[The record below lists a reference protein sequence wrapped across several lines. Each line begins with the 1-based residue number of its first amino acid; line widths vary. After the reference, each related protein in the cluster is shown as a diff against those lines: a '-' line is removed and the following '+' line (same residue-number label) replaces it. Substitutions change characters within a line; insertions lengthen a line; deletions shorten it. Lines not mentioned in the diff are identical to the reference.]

1 MNVTATN
8 EPCMILETVEL
19 LYAFVNELPAGELTA
34 PGPYTIPSSELQHMM
49 ASATEGISRQDPAM
63 QFFFLK
69 EPLQDGSGL
78 FTCLARAVVYNTMDF
93 SCKTLG
99 ASFDTL
105 RRNWQE
111 LRQRGEH
118 ISAIGEFGMD
128 YMEQEDR
135 SFVPLSVDLERLE
148 VTPEYRQKLLE
159 VFSGFETYTAILEKM
174 LEPVATRLEA
184 LLRPWA
190 LRAEPLARSWEAR
203 YREGNAVEILQKRAC
218 CNAGS
223 SVQALFI
230 NLRYLQPTA
239 APGVLDDEART
250 VFFHTGVAQETER
263 KEPLDFEDW
272 EYHALRLLGSPAR
285 MRMLQAMAEK
295 PMSSREMAQ
304 QLDLHLGAV
313 GRDVKSLF
321 DARLLL
327 LESVQGRNRYK
338 TNFASIETIM
348 QHLKSLQKKGSNES

>member
-34 PGPYTIPSSELQHMM
+34 PGPYTIPSSELQHML

-99 ASFDTL
+99 ASFDSL

-148 VTPEYRQKLLE
+148 VTPEYRQSSWRCFPDLRHIPPFLRRCWSPLLPGWRRCCVPGLCGQSPWPGAGRHVIE
-159 VFSGFETYTAILEKM
+159 REMLLKFCRNGHAAMQEAPCRRYSSICVIYSPRQPPVCWMTKPGRCFFTPAWPRRQSERNRWILRTGNTM
-174 LEPVATRLEA
+174 RCG
-184 LLRPWA
+184 
-190 LRAEPLARSWEAR
+190 SWE
-203 YREGNAVEILQKRAC
+203 
-218 CNAGS
+218 
-223 SVQALFI
+223 
-230 NLRYLQPTA
+230 
-239 APGVLDDEART
+239 VL
-250 VFFHTGVAQETER
+250 HG
-263 KEPLDFEDW
+263 
-272 EYHALRLLGSPAR
+272 
-285 MRMLQAMAEK
+285 
-295 PMSSREMAQ
+295 
-304 QLDLHLGAV
+304 
-313 GRDVKSLF
+313 
-321 DARLLL
+321 
-327 LESVQGRNRYK
+327 
-338 TNFASIETIM
+338 
-348 QHLKSLQKKGSNES
+348 

>member
-1 MNVTATN
+1 M
-8 EPCMILETVEL
+8 
-19 LYAFVNELPAGELTA
+19 
-34 PGPYTIPSSELQHMM
+34 
-49 ASATEGISRQDPAM
+49 
-63 QFFFLK
+63 
-69 EPLQDGSGL
+69 
-78 FTCLARAVVYNTMDF
+78 
-93 SCKTLG
+93 
-99 ASFDTL
+99 
-105 RRNWQE
+105 
-111 LRQRGEH
+111 
-118 ISAIGEFGMD
+118 
-128 YMEQEDR
+128 
-135 SFVPLSVDLERLE
+135 
-148 VTPEYRQKLLE
+148 
-159 VFSGFETYTAILEKM
+159 
-174 LEPVATRLEA
+174 
-184 LLRPWA
+184 
-190 LRAEPLARSWEAR
+190 
-203 YREGNAVEILQKRAC
+203 
-218 CNAGS
+218 
-223 SVQALFI
+223 QALFI

-295 PMSSREMAQ
+295 PLSSREMAQ

>member
-1 MNVTATN
+1 MDVIVTT

-19 LYAFVNELPAGELTA
+19 LYAFVNEIPANELTT
-34 PGPYTIPSSELQHMM
+34 PGTYTIPASELQQMLWSV
-49 ASATEGISRQDPAM
+49 AEGLSREDPAL

-69 EPLQDGSGL
+69 EPLQDGSGAV
-78 FTCLARAVVYNTMDF
+78 TCLARTMVYNTLDF

-99 ASFDTL
+99 ESFDSL

-118 ISAIGEFGMD
+118 VSSIGEYGMD
-128 YMEQEDR
+128 YMEPADR
-135 SFVPLSVDLERLE
+135 SFVPLSVDLERLA
-148 VTPEYRQKLLE
+148 VAPGYRQKLLE
-159 VFSGFETYTAILEKM
+159 VFSGFETYTALLERM
-174 LEPVATRLEA
+174 MEPVAARLEA
-184 LLRPWA
+184 LLQPWVQ
-190 LRAEPLARSWEAR
+190 RADPLAKSLEAC
-203 YREGNAVEILQKRAC
+203 YRGQNAAEILQKRVC
-218 CNAGS
+218 CDAAS
-223 SVQALFI
+223 SIQAVSI
-230 NLRYLQPTA
+230 NLRYWRPLD
-239 APGVLDDEART
+239 APGVLDDET
-250 VFFHTGVAQETER
+250 GTMLLHIGVAREVER
-263 KEPLDFEDW
+263 TEPLSFEDW

-295 PMSSREMAQ
+295 PMTSREMAQ

-338 TNFASIETIM
+338 TNYASIEIIM
-348 QHLKSLQKKGSNES
+348 QHLKTLQKTD

>member
-19 LYAFVNELPAGELTA
+19 LYAFINALPAGELTA
-34 PGPYTIPSSELQHMM
+34 PGPYTIPSSELQHML

-99 ASFDTL
+99 ASFVSL

-159 VFSGFETYTAILEKM
+159 VFSGFETYTAM
-174 LEPVATRLEA
+174 
-184 LLRPWA
+184 
-190 LRAEPLARSWEAR
+190 ARSAR
-203 YREGNAVEILQKRAC
+203 
-218 CNAGS
+218 
-223 SVQALFI
+223 
-230 NLRYLQPTA
+230 P
-239 APGVLDDEART
+239 
-250 VFFHTGVAQETER
+250 
-263 KEPLDFEDW
+263 
-272 EYHALRLLGSPAR
+272 
-285 MRMLQAMAEK
+285 ML
-295 PMSSREMAQ
+295 P
-304 QLDLHLGAV
+304 
-313 GRDVKSLF
+313 
-321 DARLLL
+321 
-327 LESVQGRNRYK
+327 
-338 TNFASIETIM
+338 
-348 QHLKSLQKKGSNES
+348 